1 MSQIQATPPTFTQ
14 VKTNLQMVEGYYTLT
29 TDYPVDS
36 TFTFKKGEKIY
47 GTFVPNIGVLTKN
60 PIVGKKDGTRIPLSN
75 FSNIMEEYNQNL
87 INNQLATTKR
97 KADYEQSLIDYQKN
111 APLEDKFYQLF
122 GLKYDRAS
130 GNMFGFLG
138 SSTFKGRFYL
148 TLALVAGY
156 FAYKKF
162 KK

>member
-1 MSQIQATPPTFTQ
+1 MSALPTTPTFGQINTN
-14 VKTNLQMVEGYYTLT
+14 NLQMVEGYYTLT
-29 TDYPVDS
+29 QDYPVDS

-47 GTFVPNIGVLTKN
+47 GTFLPNLGVLTPN
-60 PIVGKKDGTRIPLSN
+60 PMVGKKDGIRIPLSN
-75 FSNIMEEYNQNL
+75 FSNIMEEYNKNL

-97 KADYEQSLIDYQKN
+97 KADYEQSKIDFQKN
-111 APLEDKFYQLF
+111 APLEDRFYQLF
-122 GLKYDRAS
+122 GLEYRPNGD
-130 GNMFGFLG
+130 MFGFLG
-138 SSTFKGRFYL
+138 TSTFKGRFYL

>member
-1 MSQIQATPPTFTQ
+1 MSELP
-14 VKTNLQMVEGYYTLT
+14 KTNLQMVEGYYTLT
-29 TDYPVDS
+29 EDYPVDS

-75 FSNIMEEYNQNL
+75 FSNIMVEYNQNL
-87 INNQLATTKR
+87 IKNQLATTKR
-97 KADYEQSLIDYQKN
+97 KADYEQSKIDFQKN

-122 GLKYDRAS
+122 GLKYDPAS

-138 SSTFKGRFYL
+138 TSTFKGRFYL